1 MMTFKVKF
9 SLFLSVTL
17 IITIITVTI
26 LNTGTT
32 LYNTTQ
38 NKTATITNEVKAYD
52 DLYEVVERSSRDIIK
67 YNDIIDDRVER
78 IKNMTLKKL
87 NSTIKSID
95 FNNLSVVRM
104 ERKEN

>member
-1 MMTFKVKF
+1 MPSNIKKELKSKKIKEADFNRIKKVW
-9 SLFLSVTL
+9 
-17 IITIITVTI
+17 I
-26 LNTGTT
+26 
-32 LYNTTQ
+32 
-38 NKTATITNEVKAYD
+38 ANEVKAYD
-52 DLYEVVERSSRDIIK
+52 DLYEVVDRSSRDVIK
-67 YNDIIDDRVER
+67 YGDIIDDRVDK